1 MFDEVPSPPAPPS
14 PRTAIRVFASYLVL
28 FLVGLTVALLRWSGP
43 MSLRRKITTG
53 EFVLCGILA
62 GVFLLTAKSVSPEGN
77 RKRMMCLL
85 LVFLV
90 FQITVSALQ

>member
-1 MFDEVPSPPAPPS
+1 
-14 PRTAIRVFASYLVL
+14 
-28 FLVGLTVALLRWSGP
+28 

-53 EFVLCGILA
+53 EFVLCGILS